1 VDCFDGNKESD
12 DRNNDQQQH
21 STTAI
26 RTAINSSNQQWPSV
40 LGVIIVSSSILIGVL
55 LFTHEA
61 LKSSRS
67 IAQTQQLRS
76 TCNVLIGDLD
86 LGSDPQ
92 PRLGWSSPT

>member
-40 LGVIIVSSSILIGVL
+40 LGVIIVSSSI
-55 LFTHEA
+55 HA
-61 LKSSRS
+61 
-67 IAQTQQLRS
+67 
-76 TCNVLIGDLD
+76 
-86 LGSDPQ
+86 
-92 PRLGWSSPT
+92 